1 MSAAEG
7 FHISYVNRN
16 LKKDEELFPSSVIR
30 DLQFF
35 IGESVCPNSAAFKE
49 RKIPLDET
57 RADDELFTLRSIR
70 NKLNRV
76 FVSPTENQVAQ
87 PQELQIALP
96 DTVNVRDFKRFF
108 DDPFQ
113 FQLSRKVTLPSVEND
128 PEKELYEPVSLNN
141 LDKSILLKD
150 FVQSILDSEKIKDS
164 TTEQEWILK
173 KKIPRG
179 VFGEVALNDITA
191 ESAVIFN
198 LISDAF
204 GGKSVAYQ
212 EKVEVSLSEDSHSWT
227 LRSKLDWHQV
237 MADGTHRLFSVKS
250 GSVSNTDFT
259 KLFLDALL
267 IAAAKQDPDSVTPFE
282 LRIFSSK
289 NEVVKKEFF
298 IDRKDAVL
306 RLKQIY
312 HRCFVENYRKCV
324 PAKMYDERDVQT
336 FVSYRTKL
344 AGKFG
349 AWSYFD
355 GKNLFDP
362 EKFSGFSRD
371 NFLND
376 WNDAVSEQVRLL
388 DPIWSE
394 DNE

>member
-1 MSAAEG
+1 
-7 FHISYVNRN
+7 
-16 LKKDEELFPSSVIR
+16 
-30 DLQFF
+30 
-35 IGESVCPNSAAFKE
+35 
-49 RKIPLDET
+49 
-57 RADDELFTLRSIR
+57 
-70 NKLNRV
+70 
-76 FVSPTENQVAQ
+76 
-87 PQELQIALP
+87 
-96 DTVNVRDFKRFF
+96 
-108 DDPFQ
+108 
-113 FQLSRKVTLPSVEND
+113 
-128 PEKELYEPVSLNN
+128 
-141 LDKSILLKD
+141 
-150 FVQSILDSEKIKDS
+150 VQSILDSEKIKDF

-289 NEVVKKEFF
+289 NEVVKKEFV
-298 IDRKDAVL
+298 INRNDAVL

-362 EKFSGFSRD
+362 ERFSGFSRE

-394 DNE
+394 EDE